1 MSNKQALREFQSRLA
16 MRLQAAQAVGV
27 AASWLAVEAGAQRL
41 LFPLSHAG
49 EIFPW
54 TDVQRVPYV
63 QPWFMGIA
71 NLRGG
76 LSGVIDMAHFV
87 SGSESGPARSEGDLA
102 PCRLV
107 ALNPV
112 LGVNCALLVD
122 RLLGLRTT
130 EAFASSTPSAPTAPQ
145 YFGHRYTDGAGQSWQ
160 ELNLQLLSQH
170 PALVGIVGYFFFGGH
185 DRSLASQFS
194 ILYNRKPQESSASG
208 DEPLTAEA
216 AQGTSVALHG
226 DESRALGDSSVMV
239 SAVDESEDL
248 ALPDDDTFAV
258 PLLGTRT
265 AAQHQRLLSI
275 LLGLA
280 LLALVITGFWTV
292 SRTDKGARQVGAIG
306 QSLMQSQR
314 LAKSVSQA
322 LVGSPEA
329 FGEVKES
336 AAALTANVRGLQDGN
351 ELVPALGD
359 AYSDEL
365 GKIGPLAQRAEKN
378 AGVVMA
384 QQQILTQVG
393 AALRAVSRQST
404 ELLEVAETGSS
415 LKLQQNAAA
424 TELSAAG
431 QLVMLTQRIGKSA
444 NEFLTI
450 EGVSPEAVFLLGKD
464 LNTFKEIA
472 EGLLNGSQDLRLS
485 AARDQQTRER
495 LAELLKLY
503 EETRSQAGGVLGN
516 LQGLVAARE
525 AQTAIVADSEPLRKA
540 LEALQDKLSG
550 ASGLGFASLLMLVIP
565 AGLVI
570 LSAAGLVAVQ
580 LRASRQRQTLAEQQR
595 RSAEQDQQEAKRVND
610 ANQAA
615 ILRLMNELQ
624 TVAEGDLTQE
634 ATVTEDITGAI
645 ADSVNYTVEELRS
658 LVGSVQSTATR
669 VAQTTTQVEATS
681 TELLATSTEQLR
693 EIRETGQSVLDM
705 ASRINEV
712 SSQAQQSATVAR
724 QSLQAAE
731 SGLTAV
737 QNAIGGM
744 NAIRDQIQET
754 SKRIKR
760 LGESSQEIGEITE
773 LIADITE
780 QTNVLAL
787 NAAIQAASAGEAGR
801 GFSVVAEEVQR
812 LAERSGDATRQIAA
826 LVKAIQTDTQDAV
839 AAMERSTQGVVEG
852 ARLSDNAGT
861 ALSEID
867 RVSRQLAELIE
878 RISASASKEADQA
891 NEVAGNIQHIFAV
904 TEQTGEGTRTT
915 ATQVRELA
923 RMADE
928 LRQSV
933 ARFKIA

>member
-1 MSNKQALREFQSRLA
+1 MALAHQISNLFKKNPQEPAADSVETIAQDPLA
-16 MRLQAAQAVGV
+16 AA
-27 AASWLAVEAGAQRL
+27 
-41 LFPLSHAG
+41 
-49 EIFPW
+49 
-54 TDVQRVPYV
+54 
-63 QPWFMGIA
+63 
-71 NLRGG
+71 
-76 LSGVIDMAHFV
+76 
-87 SGSESGPARSEGDLA
+87 
-102 PCRLV
+102 
-107 ALNPV
+107 
-112 LGVNCALLVD
+112 
-122 RLLGLRTT
+122 
-130 EAFASSTPSAPTAPQ
+130 PSAAVD
-145 YFGHRYTDGAGQSWQ
+145 YDSRG
-160 ELNLQLLSQH
+160 
-170 PALVGIVGYFFFGGH
+170 
-185 DRSLASQFS
+185 
-194 ILYNRKPQESSASG
+194 
-208 DEPLTAEA
+208 
-216 AQGTSVALHG
+216 HG
-226 DESRALGDSSVMV
+226 DSTVMV
-239 SAVDESEDL
+239 STLDEPEAPS
-248 ALPDDDTFAV
+248 LPADETFAV
-258 PLLGTRT
+258 PLLGARS

-275 LLGLA
+275 LLA
-280 LLALVITGFWTV
+280 LALVVLAAMVYWTV
-292 SRTDKGARQVGAIG
+292 SQTDRGAQQVGAIG

-329 FGEVKES
+329 FPELKES
-336 AAALTANVRGLQDGN
+336 SAALSSNVHGLQNGN
-351 ELVPALGD
+351 DNVTALGD
-359 AYSDEL
+359 AYSAEM
-365 GKIGPLAQRAEKN
+365 GKIVPLVDRAEKN
-378 AGVVMA
+378 AAAVLA
-384 QQQILTQVG
+384 QQKTLTQVG
-393 AALRAVSRQST
+393 TSLRSVSRQSSD
-404 ELLEVAETGSS
+404 LLEVAETVSS
-415 LKLQQNAAA
+415 LKLQQNAPAA
-424 TELSAAG
+424 EISAAG

-444 NEFLTI
+444 NEFLTM

-464 LNTFKEIA
+464 LNSFKEIA
-472 EGLLNGSQDLRLS
+472 EGLLNGSQELRL
-485 AARDQQTRER
+485 APAKDEQTRER
-495 LAELLKLY
+495 LTALLKMY
-503 EETRSQAGGVLGN
+503 EETRTQAGGILGN
-516 LQGLVAARE
+516 LQGLVSARE
-525 AQTAIVADSEPLRKA
+525 AQTAIVADSEPLRKD

-550 ASGLGFASLLMLVIP
+550 AAGLGLSSLLMLLIP
-565 AGLVI
+565 AAIALLAAVGL
-570 LSAAGLVAVQ
+570 AYVQ
-580 LRASRQRQTLAEQQR
+580 LHESRQRQMMAEQQR
-595 RSAEQDQQEAKRVND
+595 HSAEMQQQEGKRVND

-658 LVGSVQSTATR
+658 LVGNVQSTATR
-669 VAQTTTQVEATS
+669 VAQTTAKVETTS

-693 EIRETGQSVLDM
+693 EIRETGQSVLEM
-705 ASRINEV
+705 ATRINDV
-712 SSQAQQSATVAR
+712 SAQAQESASVAR
-724 QSLQAAE
+724 QSLEAAE

-744 NAIRDQIQET
+744 NSIRDQIQET

-867 RVSRQLAELIE
+867 RVSRRLADLIE
-878 RISASASKEADQA
+878 QISSSASKEADQA
-891 NEVAGNIQHIFAV
+891 NEVASNIQHIFAV
-904 TEQTGEGTRTT
+904 TEQTGESTRST
-915 ATQVRELA
+915 ANQVRELA